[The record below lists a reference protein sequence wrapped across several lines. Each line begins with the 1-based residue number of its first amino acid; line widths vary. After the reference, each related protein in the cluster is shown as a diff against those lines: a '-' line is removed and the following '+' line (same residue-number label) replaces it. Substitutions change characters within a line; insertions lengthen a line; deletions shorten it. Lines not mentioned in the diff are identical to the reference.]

1 MKYCVKLGNC
11 LGELKNIPDESCGC
25 CVTSPPYWGL
35 RDYGEEGQL
44 GIEDT
49 PQEFVANLVEVCKE
63 VKRILKPDGTF
74 WLNIGDSYTSAPTG
88 SRGKCT
94 GKDQGF
100 GKDHKHSGAALKR
113 RDKRLKDLPEKS
125 LVGVPWRVAF
135 ALQDD
140 GWILR
145 QDIIWAKPNPMP
157 ESVKDRCTKSHEYV
171 FLLTKQKR
179 YYYDNEAI
187 FEEAAYDGRKDTKL
201 KGSQKYEDGEFLPG
215 KNENTFHSQPHE
227 RWPNMKDGKRM
238 RNKRSVW
245 RINTAQFKGGHFAV
259 MPIELAQTCIKAGS
273 REGDWILDPFS
284 GAATTGVAA
293 LGLDRNYIGTELSPA
308 FRDISIERLNEV
320 DPIFS
325 EEVDNIGE

>member
-11 LGELKNIPDESCGC
+11 LDELKTIPDESCRC

-35 RDYGEEGQL
+35 RDYGEDGQL
-44 GIEDT
+44 GMEDT
-49 PQEFVANLVEVCKE
+49 PQEFVKNMVKVFRE
-63 VKRILKPDGTF
+63 VKRILTPDGTF
-74 WLNIGDSYTSAPTG
+74 WLNIGDSYVSAPTG

-100 GKDHKHSGAALKR
+100 GENHKHSGAALKR
-113 RDKRLKDLPEKS
+113 RDKRLKDLPEKN
-125 LVGVPWRVAF
+125 LIGVPWRLAL

-179 YYYDNEAI
+179 YYYDHEAI
-187 FEEAAYDGRKDTKL
+187 FEEAAFDGRKDTKL

-227 RWPNMKDGKRM
+227 RWPNMKDGVRM

-245 RINTAQFKGGHFAV
+245 RINTAQFKGSHFAV
-259 MPIELAQTCIKAGS
+259 MPVELAQTCIKAGS
-273 REGDWILDPFS
+273 EEGDWILDPFS

-293 LGLDRNYIGTELSPA
+293 IGLDRNYIGTELSPE
-308 FRDISIERLNEV
+308 FRNISLDRLEEV
-320 DPIFS
+320 EPIYS